1 MALPFG
7 ISAGR
12 GRDISV
18 GTDGGV
24 VNAVNA
30 VSTIASSFDSV
41 IVGGAILTK
50 PASKG
55 GALVRQNCASGICH
69 DQVIGMS
76 KELPEEHDVIGQ
88 GLRRDSASFLLNDWV
103 GIGKSFD
110 NN

>member
-18 GTDGGV
+18 GTDRGV

-30 VSTIASSFDSV
+30 VSTSVGSSFDSV

-50 PASKG
+50 PASQG
-55 GALVRQNCASGICH
+55 MLVGQNCASGICH

-76 KELPEEHDVIGQ
+76 KELPEEDDVIGQ